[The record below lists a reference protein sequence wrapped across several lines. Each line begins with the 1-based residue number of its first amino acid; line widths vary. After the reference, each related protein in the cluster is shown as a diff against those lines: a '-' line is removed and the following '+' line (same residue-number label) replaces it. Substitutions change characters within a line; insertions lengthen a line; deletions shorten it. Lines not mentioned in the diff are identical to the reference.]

1 MKRTALFLSLFF
13 VTITVVASPNDL
25 SPQQIARI
33 NADVE
38 AVLHRT
44 DTPGAAVA
52 IAEHGRIIYTN
63 SYGLRDDEQHLPTS
77 VDTYFEIG
85 SITKQFT
92 ASAILQLQ
100 EAGKL
105 HIDDK
110 LAKYLPDAPHA
121 KEVTLRQ
128 LLSHTSGV
136 ADYLDGPDI
145 EEAATKP
152 ATFEQL
158 MTRIA
163 DKPLDFAPG
172 GRFSYSNTGY
182 ILLGRVIEVVSHESY
197 QHYLQTHLL
206 DVAGMA
212 HTFTIA
218 DEKRLSN
225 MAVGYWRK
233 EAKITPSATIS
244 SSFGWSAGF
253 LVSTV
258 SDLQKWNVALQ
269 GGKIVSPADYV
280 LMSTPVSTTQQGK
293 ADYGLGLADDSI
305 DEQPYVGHEGG
316 SFGFTTANEY
326 FLKQKV
332 QIIAFTNNG
341 FSPTSPDAA
350 MAVTTAIF
358 EDLYPE
364 IAAAAASSAA
374 GEKPAVTRNVEGA
387 FAAVQA
393 GSDSSSYVSVE
404 VNQKMKE
411 GAAKV
416 LSSQFAPLGRPTA
429 FVFKGERS
437 VNGKK
442 RLVYAIHFGP
452 GVVLQFLPR
461 MDSDGKVAGFMFE

>member
-1 MKRTALFLSLFF
+1 MKRIALFLSFF
-13 VTITVVASPNDL
+13 SVTAAFASPTNL
-25 SPQQIARI
+25 SPQQIAQI

-44 DTPGAAVA
+44 GTPGTVVA
-52 IAEHGRIIYTN
+52 IAEQGRIIYT
-63 SYGLRDDEQHLPTS
+63 SAYGLGDRERQLPAT
-77 VDTYFEIG
+77 VGTNFEIG

-92 ASAILQLQ
+92 SAAILQLQ

-110 LAKYLPDAPHA
+110 LAEYLPDAPHA

-136 ADYLDGPDI
+136 VDYLDGPDI

-163 DKPLDFAPG
+163 DRPLDFAPG
-172 GRFSYSNTGY
+172 SRLSYSNSGY
-182 ILLGRVIEVVSHESY
+182 ILLGRVIEVVSHQSY
-197 QHYLQTHLL
+197 QRYVQTQLL
-206 DVAGMA
+206 DVAGMT

-218 DEKRLSN
+218 DEKQLSN

-233 EAKITPSATIS
+233 EGKITPSATIS

-280 LMSTPVSTTQQGK
+280 LMSTPVSTTQQGES
-293 ADYGLGLADDSI
+293 DYGLGLAVDSI
-305 DEQPYVGHEGG
+305 DEQPYVGHDGG

-332 QIIAFTNNG
+332 QIIAFTNSG
-341 FSPTSPDAA
+341 SLSPDAA
-350 MAVTTAIF
+350 VAVTTAIF

-364 IAAAAASSAA
+364 IAAAAASPAA
-374 GEKPAVTRNVEGA
+374 GENPAVTRNVRGA
-387 FAAVQA
+387 FAAMQA
-393 GSDSSSYVSVE
+393 GSDSSPYVSAE
-404 VNQKMKE
+404 VNEKMKE
-411 GAAKV
+411 GAAKE
-416 LSSQFAPLGRPTA
+416 LSGQFALLGRPTA

-442 RLVYAIHFGP
+442 RLVYVIHFGP

-461 MDSDGKVAGFMFE
+461 MGSDGKVGGWMFE

>member
-1 MKRTALFLSLFF
+1 MKRIALFLSLFS
-13 VTITVVASPNDL
+13 VTAAFASPNDL

-38 AVLHRT
+38 AVLRRT
-44 DTPGAAVA
+44 DTPGATVA
-52 IAEHGRIIYTN
+52 IAEQGRIIYTN
-63 SYGLRDDEQHLPTS
+63 AYGLRDRERHLPTS
-77 VDTYFEIG
+77 VDTHFEIG

-128 LLSHTSGV
+128 LLSHTSGLP
-136 ADYLDGPDI
+136 DYLDGPDI
-145 EEAATKP
+145 EEAATKS

-158 MTRIA
+158 MARIA
-163 DKPLDFAPG
+163 GKPLDFEPG
-172 GRFSYSNTGY
+172 SRFSYSSTGY
-182 ILLGRVIEVVSHESY
+182 ILLGRVIQVVSHESY
-197 QHYLQTHLL
+197 QHYVQTHLL

-218 DEKRLSN
+218 DEKRLPN
-225 MAVGYWRK
+225 MAIGYWRK
-233 EAKITPSATIS
+233 DAKITPSATIS

-258 SDLQKWNVALQ
+258 RDLQKWNVALQ

-280 LMSTPVSTTQQGK
+280 LMRTPVSTTQQGK
-293 ADYGLGLADDSI
+293 TDYGLGLGIDTI
-305 DEQPYVGHEGG
+305 DEQTYVGHDGG
-316 SFGFTTANEY
+316 CFGFTTANEY

-332 QIIAFTNNG
+332 QVIAFTNNG
-341 FSPTSPDAA
+341 FSPTSPDAT
-350 MAVTTAIF
+350 MAVMTAIF

-364 IAAAAASSAA
+364 IAAAAASPAA
-374 GEKPAVTRNVEGA
+374 GENPAVTRNVKGA

-393 GSDSSSYVSVE
+393 GSYSSPSVTDD
-404 VNQKMKE
+404 VNKRMKA
-411 GAAKV
+411 GAAKK
-416 LSSQFAPLGRPTA
+416 LSDDFAPFGEPTA
-429 FVFKGERS
+429 FVYKGERS
-437 VNGKK
+437 VDGKK
-442 RLVYAIHFGP
+442 RVVYVIHFGP
-452 GVVLQFLPR
+452 GVVLKFSPR
-461 MDSDGKVAGFMFE
+461 LDSDGKVAGFMFE

>member
-1 MKRTALFLSLFF
+1 MKRIALFLLSIFA
-13 VTITVVASPNDL
+13 VTTAVASPSDL

-38 AVLHRT
+38 AVLRRT
-44 DTPGAAVA
+44 DTPGATVA
-52 IAEHGRIIYTN
+52 IAEQGRIIYTN
-63 SYGLRDDEQHLPTS
+63 AYGLRDRERHLPAS

-85 SITKQFT
+85 SITKEFT
-92 ASAILQLQ
+92 SAAILQLQ

-105 HIDDK
+105 HIDDT

-158 MTRIA
+158 ITRIA
-163 DKPLDFAPG
+163 DRPLDFAPG
-172 GRFSYSNTGY
+172 SRFSYSNTGY

-197 QHYLQTHLL
+197 QHYVQTHLL

-218 DEKRLSN
+218 DEKHLSN

-233 EAKITPSATIS
+233 EGKITPSATIS

-258 SDLQKWNVALQ
+258 SDLQKWNLALQ

-280 LMSTPVSTTQQGK
+280 LMSTPVSTTQQGEG
-293 ADYGLGLADDSI
+293 DYGLGLAIDHI
-305 DEQPYVGHEGG
+305 DEQTYVGHDGG

-332 QIIAFTNNG
+332 QIIAFTNSG
-341 FSPTSPDAA
+341 SPSPDAA
-350 MAVTTAIF
+350 MAVMAAIF

-364 IAAAAASSAA
+364 IAASSAKPAA
-374 GEKPAVTRNVEGA
+374 GENPAITRNVKGA

-393 GSDSSSYVSVE
+393 GSYTSPSVTDD
-404 VNQKMKE
+404 VNKRMKA
-411 GAAKV
+411 GAAKK
-416 LSSQFAPLGRPTA
+416 LSDDFAPFGEPTA
-429 FVFKGERS
+429 FIYKGERS
-437 VNGKK
+437 VDGKK
-442 RLVYAIHFGP
+442 RVVYVIHFGP
-452 GVVLQFLPR
+452 GVVLKFSPR
-461 MDSDGKVAGFMFE
+461 LDSDGKVAGFMFE